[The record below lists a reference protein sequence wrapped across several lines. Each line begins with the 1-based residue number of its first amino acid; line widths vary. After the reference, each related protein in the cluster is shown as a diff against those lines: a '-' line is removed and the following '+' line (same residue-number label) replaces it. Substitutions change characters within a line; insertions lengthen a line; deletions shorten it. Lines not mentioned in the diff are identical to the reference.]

1 MEHSEKKTFTLDRVV
16 RIIIGILLLL
26 GTGLLINRLSAV
38 LLPFLLA
45 WLLAYLMYP
54 LMKFYQYKLRFKSR
68 ILSITAVLLT
78 VFSVLSLALIL
89 LVPPIIDQTQKAIQ
103 ITLQLIPEAEQN
115 WNLPPALVETIRSYI
130 NQFSIENIGFDN
142 MQNLVRELLPRAWSL
157 LTGAG
162 SFLLNIVIVFM
173 VLLYLIFILKDYEN
187 ISEGWSELIPKQY
200 RHFVLQVGED
210 LKNGMNRYFRGQAL
224 IALTVGIL
232 FAIGFSIIK
241 LPMGLAF
248 GLMVGFMNLIPYLQT
263 FAIPP
268 ALMLAAI
275 KSAETGQE
283 FLWVAVAVFAVFGIV
298 QTIQEVLLNPKIL
311 GDATG
316 LNPAVILLSLS
327 IWGSLFG
334 VVGMILALPMTTL
347 LISYYNRFVIQGGMI
362 EKWVEDPDKSNHSTD
377 GSPTR

>member
-1 MEHSEKKTFTLDRVV
+1 M
-16 RIIIGILLLL
+16 
-26 GTGLLINRLSAV
+26 
-38 LLPFLLA
+38 
-45 WLLAYLMYP
+45 
-54 LMKFYQYKLRFKSR
+54 
-68 ILSITAVLLT
+68 
-78 VFSVLSLALIL
+78 
-89 LVPPIIDQTQKAIQ
+89 
-103 ITLQLIPEAEQN
+103 IPEAEQN

-142 MQNLVRELLPRAWSL
+142 MHNLVRELLPRAWSL

-263 FAIPP
+263 
-268 ALMLAAI
+268 LA
-275 KSAETGQE
+275 
-283 FLWVAVAVFAVFGIV
+283 
-298 QTIQEVLLNPKIL
+298 KI
-311 GDATG
+311 GRASCRER
-316 LNPAVILLSLS
+316 V
-327 IWGSLFG
+327 
-334 VVGMILALPMTTL
+334 
-347 LISYYNRFVIQGGMI
+347 
-362 EKWVEDPDKSNHSTD
+362 
-377 GSPTR
+377 